1 MASITSAN
9 SIIMLSIASVYT
21 TPQQLQGFAADDIFS
36 FDTMEIA
43 ETMMGVDGKL
53 SAGYVFVPVKWSISL
68 QADSPSNAIFDN
80 WRAAQVAAGDVY
92 FASATVNL
100 PSLRKT
106 FDLVNGVL
114 VSYPPVP
121 DAGKTL
127 KPRKFGLTWESVTP
141 ANM

>member
-9 SIIMLSIASVYT
+9 SIVMISIASVYT

-36 FDTMEIA
+36 TDTMEIA
-43 ETMMGVDGKL
+43 ETMMGVDGRL

-80 WRAAQVAAGDVY
+80 WRAAQVSAGDVY

-100 PSLRKT
+100 PSLGKT
-106 FDLVNGVL
+106 YDLVNGVL
-114 VSYPPVP
+114 TSYPPIP